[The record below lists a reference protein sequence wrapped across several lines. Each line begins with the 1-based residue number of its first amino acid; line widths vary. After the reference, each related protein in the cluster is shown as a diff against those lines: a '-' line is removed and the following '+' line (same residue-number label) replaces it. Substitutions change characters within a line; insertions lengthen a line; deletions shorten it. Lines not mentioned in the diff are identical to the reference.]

1 MREPAIESL
10 VSTQWLANHLAAPDI
25 RVVDASW
32 YLPAMNRNAKAEYA
46 AAHIPGAVYFD
57 IDEISD
63 TANPLP
69 HMLPPPEKFASRMRK
84 LGLGDGS
91 RIVVYDGSGMNMS
104 APRVWWTFR
113 AFGHEDV
120 AILDGGMKKW
130 VAEGR
135 QTEDM
140 PPAPRER
147 HFTARKNSF
156 LVRDIE
162 QMTANLAS
170 KREQVVDARSAG
182 RFKGTEPEPRAGL
195 RGGHIPNALNVPFNL
210 LSNPADGTFLPP
222 ERLREVFT
230 AAGVDTTKPIAAS
243 CGSGVTACVVGFA
256 LHLLGNRQVAIY
268 DGSWT
273 EWGGR
278 ADTPVATA

>member
-10 VSTQWLANHLAAPDI
+10 VSTQWLADHLVAPDI

-135 QTEDM
+135 STEDM

-195 RGGHIPNALNVPFNL
+195 RSGHIPNALNVPFNL
-210 LSNPADGTFLPP
+210 LSNPTDGTFLPLN
-222 ERLREVFT
+222 RLRAVFE
-230 AAGVDTTKPIAAS
+230 AAGVELDKPVAAS

>member
-1 MREPAIESL
+1 MREPAIDSL
-10 VSTQWLANHLAAPDI
+10 VSTQWLADHLKSPDI

-32 YLPAMNRNAKAEYA
+32 YLPAMNRDAKAEYA

-63 TANPLP
+63 AANPLP

-91 RIVVYDGSGMNMS
+91 RVVVYDGSGMNMS

-113 AFGHEDV
+113 AFGHDDV
-120 AILDGGMKKW
+120 AILDGGLKKW
-130 VAEGR
+130 LAEGR
-135 QTEDM
+135 PTEDL
-140 PPAPRER
+140 PPMPRER

-156 LVRDIE
+156 LVRDID
-162 QMTANLAS
+162 QVTANLGT
-170 KREQVVDARSAG
+170 KRDQVVDARSAG
-182 RFKGTEPEPRAGL
+182 RFKGSEPEPRAGL
-195 RGGHIPNALNVPFNL
+195 RGGHIPNSLNVPFTL

-222 ERLREVFT
+222 DKLRAVFA
-230 AAGVDTTKPIAAS
+230 AAGVDPAKPVVTS

-256 LHLLGNRQVAIY
+256 LHLVGARQVAVY

-278 ADTPVATA
+278 ADTPVATG